1 MHIKRKVFFSF
12 CCVMADK
19 NRVTVLCLKLR
30 NSLFDILRC
39 LRYTLNLYSFSLFYS
54 KVFQL
59 IKSGIKYNGL
69 CFTGKV
75 HYFNIIAYRE
85 NIRMLQREN
94 LLLSIFRKMV
104 KKQWISPTVW
114 HLWNFHRQRNEL
126 NGTNNWW
133 NRFYFFFLQ
142 LMVMF
147 LQNHFWFWWQFCLQ
161 AWVLTE
167 RNISFRVLI
176 WLYILIIKWL
186 KTNWMLNIIFSIFL
200 YGTIQTLY

>member
-39 LRYTLNLYSFSLFYS
+39 LRYTINLYSFSLFYS
-54 KVFQL
+54 KAFQL

-69 CFTGKV
+69 CITGKV

-104 KKQWISPTVW
+104 KKTVNIT
-114 HLWNFHRQRNEL
+114 NF
-126 NGTNNWW
+126 
-133 NRFYFFFLQ
+133 
-142 LMVMF
+142 M
-147 LQNHFWFWWQFCLQ
+147 
-161 AWVLTE
+161 A
-167 RNISFRVLI
+167 S
-176 WLYILIIKWL
+176 L
-186 KTNWMLNIIFSIFL
+186 KCPPST
-200 YGTIQTLY
+200 

>member
-1 MHIKRKVFFSF
+1 MPVYICMLKERVFYSF
-12 CCVMADK
+12 RYVIAYK

-54 KVFQL
+54 KAFQL

-69 CFTGKV
+69 CITGKV

-104 KKQWISPTVW
+104 KKTVNIT
-114 HLWNFHRQRNEL
+114 NF
-126 NGTNNWW
+126 
-133 NRFYFFFLQ
+133 
-142 LMVMF
+142 M
-147 LQNHFWFWWQFCLQ
+147 
-161 AWVLTE
+161 A
-167 RNISFRVLI
+167 S
-176 WLYILIIKWL
+176 L
-186 KTNWMLNIIFSIFL
+186 KCPPST
-200 YGTIQTLY
+200 